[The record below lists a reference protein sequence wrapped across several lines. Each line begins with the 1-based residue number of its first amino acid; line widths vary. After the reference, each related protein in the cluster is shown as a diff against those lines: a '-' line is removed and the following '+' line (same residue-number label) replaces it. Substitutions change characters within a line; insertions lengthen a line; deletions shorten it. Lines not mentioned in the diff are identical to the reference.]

1 MACLIAET
9 ARVHPRA
16 RVHEDAVIGPCCV
29 IGPQVQIGRG
39 TRLVSQVCLMGVTE
53 IGEFNTLGPFVSIG
67 GVPQDVSC
75 DDPDTQ
81 VVIGDNNTIHERVTI
96 HRGSEKEDGI
106 TRIGSNNQLFAS
118 AHIAH
123 DCKLRDRIS
132 IGVGSMLGGHVHVES
147 HAAVME
153 KVGVHQFVTIGGDS
167 LIGAH
172 SKITQDVPSYMRVE
186 GNPPIVRGINRR
198 RLKERGL
205 RGAAL
210 AALRE
215 AHWMIY
221 VVKMPLEQAAT
232 LLDDRGHLTPE
243 VLLLVKFLELQHE
256 GRMGRSR
263 GLWAKIAP

>member
-1 MACLIAET
+1 MACLIAES

-39 TRLVSQVCLMGVTE
+39 TRLLSQVCLTGVIK

-67 GVPQDVSC
+67 DVPQDVSC
-75 DDPDTQ
+75 DDPDTEVQ
-81 VVIGDNNTIHERVTI
+81 IGDNNTIHERVTI

-106 TRIGSNNQLFAS
+106 TRIGSNNQLFAG

-123 DCKLRDRIS
+123 DCKLCDRIS

-147 HAAVME
+147 HVAVME
-153 KVGVHQFVTIGGDS
+153 KVGIHQFVTVGGDS
-167 LIGAH
+167 FVGAH
-172 SKITQDVPSYMRVE
+172 SKITQDVPRYMRVE
-186 GNPPIVRGINRR
+186 GNPPIVRGINGRS
-198 RLKERGL
+198 LKQRGL
-205 RGAAL
+205 LGAAL

-215 AHWMIY
+215 AHRMIY

-232 LLDDRGHLTPE
+232 LLDDHGHLTSE
-243 VLLLVKFLELQHE
+243 VLLLVKFLESQHE

-263 GLWAKIAP
+263 WRRNGI